1 MIKKNLFKTMTLIV
15 LCTMVFAGCGRKK
28 VTVDTSIQQESRAG
42 DSKDDKK
49 KVASNQEQV
58 TVAVKDADG
67 NTVEVAGIVE
77 TKDNGEKVVV
87 VTDSDGNRTEISAG
101 GFTSGDNKTITI
113 TDEKASETIS
123 SAAAENKVPKADE
136 IIEIP
141 DNGNNNNGSGNDG
154 GNGSSGNSDG
164 NGSSSGSNNGGSSS
178 NGSGSG
184 NNGSDNNGG
193 NNSGNN
199 NNNNN
204 NSGNNNGSNGNTST
218 PDTPSHTHNW
228 KPVYGSPI
236 HHEAVTHDE
245 DRWVVDKAAWDEKQ
259 VKYIEI
265 CLTCKAGFCERC
277 KRLGIT
283 NFEYG
288 SKEELHRHQKECQ
301 DDVLE
306 NGGDSYCYRS
316 TYREEVSYIHH
327 DEEGHYETVTIVD
340 KEAWDEQ
347 VIDHYECDCGETK

>member
-1 MIKKNLFKTMTLIV
+1 MTLIV

-101 GFTSGDNKTITI
+101 GFTTEENKTVTV

-141 DNGNNNNGSGNDG
+141 DSGNNNNNNNGNNGS
-154 GNGSSGNSDG
+154 GSSGDSDG
-164 NGSSSGSNNGGSSS
+164 NGSSSGSNNGGSS
-178 NGSGSG
+178 NGSSGGGSD
-184 NNGSDNNGG
+184 SDNNG
-193 NNSGNN
+193 GNN

-204 NSGNNNGSNGNTST
+204 NSGNNNNGSSSGNNGNTST

-228 KPVYGSPI
+228 KPVYTTV
-236 HHEAVTHDE
+236 HHKAVTHDE
-245 DRWVVDKAAWDEKQ
+245 DRWVVDKPAWDEA
-259 VKYIEI
+259 VKKCVYI
-265 CLTCKAGFCERC
+265 CNNCKIGNCERC
-277 KRLGIT
+277 KNLGIT
-283 NFEYG
+283 NFEYDSKSALHEHQGTCLDEDG
-288 SKEELHRHQKECQ
+288 SCAF
-301 DDVLE
+301 
-306 NGGDSYCYRS
+306 SS
-316 TYREEVSYIHH
+316 TVERIDYYIHH
-327 DEEGHYETVTIVD
+327 DEEGHYETVTITD

>member
-101 GFTSGDNKTITI
+101 GFITEENKTVTV
-113 TDEKASETIS
+113 TDEKASEAIS

-141 DNGNNNNGSGNDG
+141 DNGNNNNGSGNDS

-178 NGSGSG
+178 NGGSSGSD
-184 NNGSDNNGG
+184 GSD
-193 NNSGNN
+193 
-199 NNNNN
+199 
-204 NSGNNNGSNGNTST
+204 NNGSNGNTST

-228 KPVYGSPI
+228 KPVYTTV

-245 DRWVVDKAAWDEKQ
+245 DRWVVDKAAWDEAVYKT
-259 VKYIEI
+259 VYI
-265 CLTCKAGFCERC
+265 CNNCKVGNCERC
-277 KRLGIT
+277 KNLGIT
-283 NFEYG
+283 NFEYDSGAALDEHQYGCLDDGG
-288 SKEELHRHQKECQ
+288 SCMFNTKVKRLDH
-301 DDVLE
+301 
-306 NGGDSYCYRS
+306 
-316 TYREEVSYIHH
+316 YIHH
-327 DEEGHYETVTIVD
+327 DEEGHYETVTITD
-340 KEAWDEQ
+340 KEAWNEQ

>member
-1 MIKKNLFKTMTLIV
+1 MNKKNLFKTMTLIV

-141 DNGNNNNGSGNDG
+141 DNGNNNNGSGNDS

-178 NGSGSG
+178 NGGSSG

-193 NNSGNN
+193 NN

-204 NSGNNNGSNGNTST
+204 NSGNNSGSSSGNNGNIST

-228 KPVYGSPI
+228 KPVYTTV
-236 HHEAVTHDE
+236 HHKAVTHDE
-245 DRWVVDKAAWDEKQ
+245 DRWVVDKAAWDEAVTKL
-259 VKYIEI
+259 VYI
-265 CLTCKAGFCERC
+265 CKNCRLGNCDRC
-277 KRLGIT
+277 KSLGII
-283 NFEYG
+283 NYEYDSKDALYSHQDPCLEDGG
-288 SKEELHRHQKECQ
+288 SC
-301 DDVLE
+301 
-306 NGGDSYCYRS
+306 SFWS
-316 TYREEVSYIHH
+316 TERRVDHYIHH
-327 DEEGHYETVTIVD
+327 DEEGHNETITIVD

>member
-28 VTVDTSIQQESRAG
+28 VTVDTSIQQENRAG

-141 DNGNNNNGSGNDG
+141 DNGNNNNGSGNDSN
-154 GNGSSGNSDG
+154 NGSSGNSDG
-164 NGSSSGSNNGGSSS
+164 NGSSSGSNNGGSSNGS
-178 NGSGSG
+178 NGG
-184 NNGSDNNGG
+184 GSDSD

-199 NNNNN
+199 NNNNS
-204 NSGNNNGSNGNTST
+204 NSGNNNNGSSSGNGNTST

-228 KPVYGSPI
+228 KPVYTTV
-236 HHEAVTHDE
+236 HHKAVTHDE
-245 DRWVVDKAAWDEKQ
+245 DRWVVDKAAWDEA
-259 VKYIEI
+259 VYVYMEV
-265 CLTCKAGFCERC
+265 CNNCKPDSKNPCERC
-277 KRLGIT
+277 RRLGIGKYAYST
-283 NFEYG
+283 LQ
-288 SKEELHRHQKECQ
+288 ELQEHQNECL
-301 DDVLE
+301 DD
-306 NGGDSYCYRS
+306 GGGCMFSS
-316 TYREEVSYIHH
+316 TVKMLDHYIHH

>member
-1 MIKKNLFKTMTLIV
+1 MTLIV

-141 DNGNNNNGSGNDG
+141 DNGNNNNGS
-154 GNGSSGNSDG
+154 SGNSDG

-178 NGSGSG
+178 NGGSS
-184 NNGSDNNGG
+184 GSDNNG
-193 NNSGNN
+193 GNN

-204 NSGNNNGSNGNTST
+204 NSGNNSGSNGNTST

-245 DRWVVDKAAWDEKQ
+245 DRWVVDKAAWDEAVYKN
-259 VKYIEI
+259 VYI
-265 CLTCKAGFCERC
+265 CRHCRDGRCDRC
-277 KRLGIT
+277 KSLGIT
-283 NFEYG
+283 QYEYENIADFNAHQDACLDEDG
-288 SKEELHRHQKECQ
+288 SCFSFL
-301 DDVLE
+301 
-306 NGGDSYCYRS
+306 
-316 TYREEVSYIHH
+316 TYEKIDHYIHH

>member
-141 DNGNNNNGSGNDG
+141 DSGNNNNNNNGN
-154 GNGSSGNSDG
+154 NGSSGNSGG
-164 NGSSSGSNNGGSSS
+164 NDSSSGSNNGGSGNGSS
-178 NGSGSG
+178 NGSS
-184 NNGSDNNGG
+184 GSDNNGG

-199 NNNNN
+199 NNN
-204 NSGNNNGSNGNTST
+204 GNNNGSNGNTST

-228 KPVYGSPI
+228 KPVYTTV
-236 HHEAVTHDE
+236 HHKAVTHDE
-245 DRWVVDKAAWDEKQ
+245 DRWVVDKAAWDEALKKN
-259 VKYIEI
+259 VYV
-265 CLTCKAGFCERC
+265 CKNCRDHNC
-277 KRLGIT
+277 KRCEDT
-283 NFEYG
+283 
-288 SKEELHRHQKECQ
+288 
-301 DDVLE
+301 VL
-306 NGGDSYCYRS
+306 
-316 TYREEVSYIHH
+316 V
-327 DEEGHYETVTIVD
+327 
-340 KEAWDEQ
+340 
-347 VIDHYECDCGETK
+347 

>member
-1 MIKKNLFKTMTLIV
+1 MTLIV

-141 DNGNNNNGSGNDG
+141 DNGNNNNGSGNDSN
-154 GNGSSGNSDG
+154 NGSSGNSG
-164 NGSSSGSNNGGSSS
+164 GSGSSSGSNNGGSSS
-178 NGSGSG
+178 NGGSSG
-184 NNGSDNNGG
+184 NNDSDNNGG
-193 NNSGNN
+193 NSNN
-199 NNNNN
+199 NSNN
-204 NSGNNNGSNGNTST
+204 NSGGNNGSNGNTST

-228 KPVYGSPI
+228 KPVYTTV
-236 HHEAVTHDE
+236 HHKAVTHDE
-245 DRWVVDKAAWDEKQ
+245 DRWVVDKAAWDEAVTKL
-259 VKYIEI
+259 VYI
-265 CLTCKAGFCERC
+265 CKNCRLGNCDRC
-277 KRLGIT
+277 KSLGII
-283 NFEYG
+283 NYEYDSKDALYSHQDPCLEDGG
-288 SKEELHRHQKECQ
+288 SC
-301 DDVLE
+301 
-306 NGGDSYCYRS
+306 SFWS
-316 TYREEVSYIHH
+316 TERRVDHYIHH
-327 DEEGHYETVTIVD
+327 DEEGHNETITIVD

-347 VIDHYECDCGETK
+347 VIDHYECDCGDTK

>member
-1 MIKKNLFKTMTLIV
+1 MTLIV

-101 GFTSGDNKTITI
+101 GFTTEENKTVTV
-113 TDEKASETIS
+113 TDEKASEAIS

-141 DNGNNNNGSGNDG
+141 DNGNNNNGSGNDS

-178 NGSGSG
+178 NG
-184 NNGSDNNGG
+184 GSDNNGG
-193 NNSGNN
+193 NNNN
-199 NNNNN
+199 NNNDSGN
-204 NSGNNNGSNGNTST
+204 NSGSSSGNNGNTST

-228 KPVYGSPI
+228 KPVYTTV
-236 HHEAVTHDE
+236 HHKAVTHDE
-245 DRWVVDKAAWDEKQ
+245 DRWVVDKAAWDEAVTKL
-259 VKYIEI
+259 VYI
-265 CLTCKAGFCERC
+265 CKNCRLGNCDRC
-277 KRLGIT
+277 KSLGII
-283 NFEYG
+283 NYEYDSKDALYSHQDPCLEDGG
-288 SKEELHRHQKECQ
+288 SC
-301 DDVLE
+301 
-306 NGGDSYCYRS
+306 SFWS
-316 TYREEVSYIHH
+316 TERRVDHYIHH
-327 DEEGHYETVTIVD
+327 DEEGHNETITIVD

>member
-101 GFTSGDNKTITI
+101 GFTTEENKTVTV
-113 TDEKASETIS
+113 TDEKASEAIS

-141 DNGNNNNGSGNDG
+141 DNGNNNNGSGNDS

-178 NGSGSG
+178 SGS
-184 NNGSDNNGG
+184 NGSDNNG
-193 NNSGNN
+193 GNN

-204 NSGNNNGSNGNTST
+204 NSGNNSGSSSGNNGNIST

-245 DRWVVDKAAWDEKQ
+245 DRWVVDKPAWDEAVYKNI
-259 VKYIEI
+259 YI
-265 CLTCKAGFCERC
+265 CRHCRDGRCDRC
-277 KRLGIT
+277 KSLGIT
-283 NFEYG
+283 QYEY
-288 SKEELHRHQKECQ
+288 ENIADFNAHQDACL
-301 DDVLE
+301 DE
-306 NGGDSYCYRS
+306 NGSCFS
-316 TYREEVSYIHH
+316 FLTYEKIDHYIYH
-327 DEEGHYETVTIVD
+327 DEEGHNETITIVD

>member
-1 MIKKNLFKTMTLIV
+1 MIKKNLFKTMTLIM

-101 GFTSGDNKTITI
+101 GFITEENKTVTV
-113 TDEKASETIS
+113 TDEKASEAIS

-141 DNGNNNNGSGNDG
+141 DSGNNNNNNNGNNGSGSSENSG
-154 GNGSSGNSDG
+154 GS
-164 NGSSSGSNNGGSSS
+164 GSSSGSNNGGSSS
-178 NGSGSG
+178 NGSSS
-184 NNGSDNNGG
+184 GSDNNGG
-193 NNSGNN
+193 NNNNN

-228 KPVYGSPI
+228 KPVYTTV
-236 HHEAVTHDE
+236 HHKAVTHDE
-245 DRWVVDKAAWDEKQ
+245 DRWVVDKAAWDEA
-259 VKYIEI
+259 VYVYMEV
-265 CLTCKAGFCERC
+265 CNNCKPDSKNPCERC
-277 KRLGIT
+277 RRLGIGKYAYST
-283 NFEYG
+283 LQ
-288 SKEELHRHQKECQ
+288 ELQEHQNECL
-301 DDVLE
+301 DD
-306 NGGDSYCYRS
+306 GGGCMFSS
-316 TYREEVSYIHH
+316 TVKMLDHYIHH

-340 KEAWDEQ
+340 NEAWDEQ

>member
-1 MIKKNLFKTMTLIV
+1 MTLIV

-141 DNGNNNNGSGNDG
+141 DNGNNNNDSGNDSN
-154 GNGSSGNSDG
+154 NGSSGNSDG

-178 NGSGSG
+178 NGGSS
-184 NNGSDNNGG
+184 GSDNNGG
-193 NNSGNN
+193 NNNN
-199 NNNNN
+199 NNNDSGN
-204 NSGNNNGSNGNTST
+204 NSGSSSGNSGNTST
-218 PDTPSHTHNW
+218 PGTPSHTHNW
-228 KPVYGSPI
+228 KPVYTTV
-236 HHEAVTHDE
+236 HHKAVTHDE
-245 DRWVVDKAAWDEKQ
+245 DRWVVDKAAWDEAVTKL
-259 VKYIEI
+259 VYI
-265 CLTCKAGFCERC
+265 CKNCRLGNCDRC
-277 KRLGIT
+277 KSLGII
-283 NFEYG
+283 NYEYDSKDALYSHQDPCLEDGG
-288 SKEELHRHQKECQ
+288 SC
-301 DDVLE
+301 
-306 NGGDSYCYRS
+306 SFWS
-316 TYREEVSYIHH
+316 TERRVDHYIHH
-327 DEEGHYETVTIVD
+327 DEEGHNETITIVD

>member
-87 VTDSDGNRTEISAG
+87 VTDSEGNRTEISAG
-101 GFTSGDNKTITI
+101 GFTTEENKTVTV
-113 TDEKASETIS
+113 TDEKASEAIS

-141 DNGNNNNGSGNDG
+141 DNGNNNNGSGNDSN
-154 GNGSSGNSDG
+154 NGSSGNSDG
-164 NGSSSGSNNGGSSS
+164 NGSSSGSNNGGSSNGS
-178 NGSGSG
+178 NGG
-184 NNGSDNNGG
+184 GSDSD

-199 NNNNN
+199 NNNNS
-204 NSGNNNGSNGNTST
+204 NSGNNNNGSSSGNGNTST

-228 KPVYGSPI
+228 KPVYTTV

-245 DRWVVDKAAWDEKQ
+245 DRWVVDKAAWDEAVYKT
-259 VKYIEI
+259 VYI
-265 CLTCKAGFCERC
+265 CNNCKVGNCERC
-277 KRLGIT
+277 KNLGIT
-283 NFEYG
+283 NFEYDSGAALDEHQYGCLDDGG
-288 SKEELHRHQKECQ
+288 SCMFNTKVKRLDH
-301 DDVLE
+301 
-306 NGGDSYCYRS
+306 
-316 TYREEVSYIHH
+316 YIHH
-327 DEEGHYETVTIVD
+327 DEEGHYETVTITD
-340 KEAWDEQ
+340 KEAWNEQ

>member
-1 MIKKNLFKTMTLIV
+1 MTLIV

-141 DNGNNNNGSGNDG
+141 DNGNNNNGSGNDS

-178 NGSGSG
+178 SG
-184 NNGSDNNGG
+184 NNGNI
-193 NNSGNN
+193 
-199 NNNNN
+199 
-204 NSGNNNGSNGNTST
+204 ST

-245 DRWVVDKAAWDEKQ
+245 DRWVVDKPAWKEAVYKNI
-259 VKYIEI
+259 YI
-265 CLTCKAGFCERC
+265 CRHCRDGRCDRC
-277 KRLGIT
+277 KSLGIT
-283 NFEYG
+283 QYEY
-288 SKEELHRHQKECQ
+288 ENIADFDAHQDACL
-301 DDVLE
+301 DE
-306 NGGDSYCYRS
+306 NGSCFS
-316 TYREEVSYIHH
+316 FLTYEKIDHYIYH
-327 DEEGHYETVTIVD
+327 DEEGHNETITIVD

>member
-1 MIKKNLFKTMTLIV
+1 
-15 LCTMVFAGCGRKK
+15 MVFAGCGRKK

-141 DNGNNNNGSGNDG
+141 DNGNNNNGSGNDSN
-154 GNGSSGNSDG
+154 NGSSGNSDG

-178 NGSGSG
+178 NG
-184 NNGSDNNGG
+184 GSDNNGG
-193 NNSGNN
+193 NNNN
-199 NNNNN
+199 NNNDSGN
-204 NSGNNNGSNGNTST
+204 NSGSSSGNNGNIST

-236 HHEAVTHDE
+236 HHKAVTHDE
-245 DRWVVDKAAWDEKQ
+245 DRWVVDKAAWDEAVYKN
-259 VKYIEI
+259 VYI
-265 CLTCKAGFCERC
+265 CRHCRDGRCDRC
-277 KRLGIT
+277 KSLGIT
-283 NFEYG
+283 QYEYENIADFNAHQDACLDEDG
-288 SKEELHRHQKECQ
+288 SCFSFL
-301 DDVLE
+301 
-306 NGGDSYCYRS
+306 
-316 TYREEVSYIHH
+316 TYEKIDHYIHH

>member
-141 DNGNNNNGSGNDG
+141 DNGNNNNNNNGNNGS
-154 GNGSSGNSDG
+154 GSSGNSDG
-164 NGSSSGSNNGGSSS
+164 NGSSSGSNNGGSS
-178 NGSGSG
+178 NGSSSGS
-184 NNGSDNNGG
+184 NGSDNNG
-193 NNSGNN
+193 GNN

-204 NSGNNNGSNGNTST
+204 NSGNNSGSSSGNNGNTST

-228 KPVYGSPI
+228 KPVYTTV
-236 HHEAVTHDE
+236 HHKAVTHDE
-245 DRWVVDKAAWDEKQ
+245 DRWVVDKAAWDER
-259 VKYIEI
+259 VETYVVI
-265 CLTCKAGFCERC
+265 CRHCEEGSCERC
-277 KRLGIT
+277 NRLGIT
-283 NFEYG
+283 NFRYSSYEDFEIHQDECMDDGG
-288 SKEELHRHQKECQ
+288 SCFSAQSK
-301 DDVLE
+301 
-306 NGGDSYCYRS
+306 
-316 TYREEVSYIHH
+316 TEVSYIHH
-327 DEEGHYETVTIVD
+327 DEEGHYETVTITD

>member
-1 MIKKNLFKTMTLIV
+1 MTLIV

-141 DNGNNNNGSGNDG
+141 DSGNNNNNNNGN
-154 GNGSSGNSDG
+154 NGSSGNSGG
-164 NGSSSGSNNGGSSS
+164 NDSSSGSNNGGSG
-178 NGSGSG
+178 NGSS
-184 NNGSDNNGG
+184 GSDNNGG

-199 NNNNN
+199 NNN
-204 NSGNNNGSNGNTST
+204 GNNNGSNGNTST

-228 KPVYGSPI
+228 KPVYTTV
-236 HHEAVTHDE
+236 HHKAVTHDE
-245 DRWVVDKAAWDEKQ
+245 DRWVVDKAAWDEALKKN
-259 VKYIEI
+259 VYV
-265 CLTCKAGFCERC
+265 CKNCRDHNC
-277 KRLGIT
+277 KRCEDLGIT
-283 NFEYG
+283 QFEYDTA
-288 SKEELHRHQKECQ
+288 EELDAHQYACQ
-301 DDVLE
+301 DDCAD
-306 NGGDSYCYRS
+306 NGKEGVCTNS
-316 TYREEVSYIHH
+316 TKRYDVVYGYIHH
-327 DEEGHYETVTIVD
+327 DEEGHYETVTITD
-340 KEAWDEQ
+340 KKAWDEQ

>member
-101 GFTSGDNKTITI
+101 GFTTEENKTVTV
-113 TDEKASETIS
+113 TDEKASEAIS

-141 DNGNNNNGSGNDG
+141 DNGNNNNGSGNDS

-164 NGSSSGSNNGGSSS
+164 NGSSSGSNNGGSSNGS
-178 NGSGSG
+178 NGG
-184 NNGSDNNGG
+184 GSDSD

-199 NNNNN
+199 NNNNS
-204 NSGNNNGSNGNTST
+204 NSGNNNNGSSSGNGNTST

-228 KPVYGSPI
+228 RPVYTTV
-236 HHEAVTHDE
+236 HHKAVTHDE
-245 DRWVVDKAAWDEKQ
+245 DRWVVDKAAWDEAVYKT
-259 VKYIEI
+259 VYI
-265 CLTCKAGFCERC
+265 CNNCKVGNCERC
-277 KRLGIT
+277 KNLGIT
-283 NFEYG
+283 NFEYDSGAALDEHQYGCLDDGG
-288 SKEELHRHQKECQ
+288 SCMFNTKVKRLDH
-301 DDVLE
+301 
-306 NGGDSYCYRS
+306 
-316 TYREEVSYIHH
+316 YIHH

-340 KEAWDEQ
+340 KEAWDEP

>member
-101 GFTSGDNKTITI
+101 GFITEENKTVTV
-113 TDEKASETIS
+113 TDEKASEAIS

-141 DNGNNNNGSGNDG
+141 DNGNNNNGSGNDS

-178 NGSGSG
+178 SGS
-184 NNGSDNNGG
+184 NGSDNNG
-193 NNSGNN
+193 GNN

-204 NSGNNNGSNGNTST
+204 NSGNNSGSSSGNNGNTST

-228 KPVYGSPI
+228 KPVYTTV
-236 HHEAVTHDE
+236 HHKAVTHDE
-245 DRWVVDKAAWDEKQ
+245 DRWVVDKAAWDEAVTKL
-259 VKYIEI
+259 VYI
-265 CLTCKAGFCERC
+265 CKNCRLGNCDRC
-277 KRLGIT
+277 KSLGII
-283 NFEYG
+283 NYEYDSKDALYSHQDPCLEDGG
-288 SKEELHRHQKECQ
+288 SC
-301 DDVLE
+301 
-306 NGGDSYCYRS
+306 SFWS
-316 TYREEVSYIHH
+316 TERRVDHYIHH
-327 DEEGHYETVTIVD
+327 DEEGHNETITIVD

>member
-67 NTVEVAGIVE
+67 NMVEVAGIVE
-77 TKDNGEKVVV
+77 TKDNGETVVV
-87 VTDSDGNRTEISAG
+87 VTDSEGNRTEISAG
-101 GFTSGDNKTITI
+101 GFTSDDNRIVTI
-113 TDEKASETIS
+113 TDEKASEAIS
-123 SAAAENKVPKADE
+123 SAVAENKVPKADE

-141 DNGNNNNGSGNDG
+141 DSGNNNDDSGDDG
-154 GNGSSGNSDG
+154 GNGSSGDSDG
-164 NGSSSGSNNGGSSS
+164 NGSSSGSNNGGSS
-178 NGSGSG
+178 NGSD
-184 NNGSDNNGG
+184 GSDNNG
-193 NNSGNN
+193 GNN

-204 NSGNNNGSNGNTST
+204 NSGSSSGNSGNTST

-228 KPVYGSPI
+228 KPVYKTV
-236 HHEAVTHDE
+236 HHEAVTHKE
-245 DRWVVDKAAWDEKQ
+245 DRWVVDKPAWDEKQ

-265 CLTCKAGFCERC
+265 CGNCQIGNCERC
-277 KRLGIT
+277 KKLGIT
-283 NFEYG
+283 NFEYDSLEALDKHQDECLDDGG
-288 SKEELHRHQKECQ
+288 SCF
-301 DDVLE
+301 
-306 NGGDSYCYRS
+306 SS
-316 TYREEVSYIHH
+316 TYRENVTYIHH
-327 DEEGHYETVTIVD
+327 DEEGHYETVTITD

-347 VIDHYECDCGETK
+347 VIDHYECDCGEIK

>member
-1 MIKKNLFKTMTLIV
+1 MTLIV

-141 DNGNNNNGSGNDG
+141 DNGNNNNGSGNDSN
-154 GNGSSGNSDG
+154 NGSSGNSDG

-178 NGSGSG
+178 NGGSSGSD
-184 NNGSDNNGG
+184 GSDNNG
-193 NNSGNN
+193 SNN
-199 NNNNN
+199 NNNNNNSGN

-228 KPVYGSPI
+228 KPVYTTV

-245 DRWVVDKAAWDEKQ
+245 DRWVVDKAAWDEA
-259 VKYIEI
+259 VYVYMEV
-265 CLTCKAGFCERC
+265 CNNCKPDSKNPCERC
-277 KRLGIT
+277 RRLGIGKYAYST
-283 NFEYG
+283 LQ
-288 SKEELHRHQKECQ
+288 ELQEHQNECL
-301 DDVLE
+301 DD
-306 NGGDSYCYRS
+306 GGGCMFSS
-316 TYREEVSYIHH
+316 TVKMLDHYIHH

>member
-1 MIKKNLFKTMTLIV
+1 MTLIV

-141 DNGNNNNGSGNDG
+141 DNGNNNNGSGNDSN
-154 GNGSSGNSDG
+154 NGSSGNSDG

-178 NGSGSG
+178 NGSSSGS
-184 NNGSDNNGG
+184 NGSDNNGG
-193 NNSGNN
+193 NNNNNNSNSGNN
-199 NNNNN
+199 NNGSS
-204 NSGNNNGSNGNTST
+204 SGNGNTST

-236 HHEAVTHDE
+236 HHKAVTHDE
-245 DRWVVDKAAWDEKQ
+245 DRWVVDKAAWDEAVYKN
-259 VKYIEI
+259 VYI
-265 CLTCKAGFCERC
+265 CRHCRDGRCDRC
-277 KRLGIT
+277 KSLGIT
-283 NFEYG
+283 QYEYENIADFNAHQDACLDEDG
-288 SKEELHRHQKECQ
+288 SCFSFL
-301 DDVLE
+301 
-306 NGGDSYCYRS
+306 
-316 TYREEVSYIHH
+316 TYEKIDHYIHH

>member
-141 DNGNNNNGSGNDG
+141 DNGNNNNGSGNDSN
-154 GNGSSGNSDG
+154 NGSSGNSDG

-178 NGSGSG
+178 NG
-184 NNGSDNNGG
+184 GSDNNGG
-193 NNSGNN
+193 NNNN
-199 NNNNN
+199 NNNDSGN
-204 NSGNNNGSNGNTST
+204 NSGSSSGNNGNIST

-236 HHEAVTHDE
+236 HHKAVTHDE
-245 DRWVVDKAAWDEKQ
+245 DRWVVDKAAWDEAVYKN
-259 VKYIEI
+259 VYI
-265 CLTCKAGFCERC
+265 CRHCRDGRCDRC
-277 KRLGIT
+277 KSLGIT
-283 NFEYG
+283 QYEYENIADFNAHQDACLDEDG
-288 SKEELHRHQKECQ
+288 SCFSFL
-301 DDVLE
+301 
-306 NGGDSYCYRS
+306 
-316 TYREEVSYIHH
+316 TYEKIDHYIHH

-340 KEAWDEQ
+340 KEAWDEP

>member
-101 GFTSGDNKTITI
+101 GFTAEENKTVTV
-113 TDEKASETIS
+113 TDEKASEAIS

-141 DNGNNNNGSGNDG
+141 DSGNNNNGSGNDS

-178 NGSGSG
+178 NGGSSG

-193 NNSGNN
+193 NN

-204 NSGNNNGSNGNTST
+204 NSGNNSGSNGNTST

-236 HHEAVTHDE
+236 HHKAVTHDE
-245 DRWVVDKAAWDEKQ
+245 DRWVVDKAAWDEAVYKN
-259 VKYIEI
+259 VYI
-265 CLTCKAGFCERC
+265 CRHCRDGRCDRC
-277 KRLGIT
+277 KSLGIT
-283 NFEYG
+283 QYEYENIADFNAHQDACLDEDG
-288 SKEELHRHQKECQ
+288 SCFSFL
-301 DDVLE
+301 
-306 NGGDSYCYRS
+306 
-316 TYREEVSYIHH
+316 TYEKIDHYIHH

>member
-1 MIKKNLFKTMTLIV
+1 MTLIV

-141 DNGNNNNGSGNDG
+141 DNNNNNNGNNGS
-154 GNGSSGNSDG
+154 GSSGNSDG
-164 NGSSSGSNNGGSSS
+164 NDSSSGSNNGGSSS
-178 NGSGSG
+178 NGSSS
-184 NNGSDNNGG
+184 GSDNNGG
-193 NNSGNN
+193 NNNN

-228 KPVYGSPI
+228 KPVYTTV
-236 HHEAVTHDE
+236 HHKAVTHDE
-245 DRWVVDKAAWDEKQ
+245 DRWVVDKAAWDEA
-259 VKYIEI
+259 VYVYMEV
-265 CLTCKAGFCERC
+265 CNNCKPDSKNPCERC
-277 KRLGIT
+277 RRLGIGKYAYST
-283 NFEYG
+283 LQ
-288 SKEELHRHQKECQ
+288 ELQEHQNECL
-301 DDVLE
+301 DD
-306 NGGDSYCYRS
+306 GGGCMFSS
-316 TYREEVSYIHH
+316 TVKMLDHYIHH

-340 KEAWDEQ
+340 KEAWDEP

>member
-141 DNGNNNNGSGNDG
+141 DNGNNNNGSGNDSN
-154 GNGSSGNSDG
+154 NGSSGNSDG
-164 NGSSSGSNNGGSSS
+164 NGSSSGSNNGGSSNGS
-178 NGSGSG
+178 NGGGSD
-184 NNGSDNNGG
+184 SDNNGG
-193 NNSGNN
+193 NNNNNNSNSGNN
-199 NNNNN
+199 NNGS
-204 NSGNNNGSNGNTST
+204 SGNGNTST

-236 HHEAVTHDE
+236 HHKAVTHDE
-245 DRWVVDKAAWDEKQ
+245 DRWVVDKAAWDEAVYKN
-259 VKYIEI
+259 VYI
-265 CLTCKAGFCERC
+265 CRHCRDGRCDRC
-277 KRLGIT
+277 KSLGIT
-283 NFEYG
+283 QYEYENIADFNAHQDACLDEDG
-288 SKEELHRHQKECQ
+288 SCFSFL
-301 DDVLE
+301 
-306 NGGDSYCYRS
+306 
-316 TYREEVSYIHH
+316 TYEKIDHYIHH

>member
-1 MIKKNLFKTMTLIV
+1 MNKKNLFKTMTLIV

-141 DNGNNNNGSGNDG
+141 DNGNNNNGSGNDSN
-154 GNGSSGNSDG
+154 NGSSGNSDG

-178 NGSGSG
+178 NGGSSGSD
-184 NNGSDNNGG
+184 GSDNNG
-193 NNSGNN
+193 SNN

-204 NSGNNNGSNGNTST
+204 NSGNNSGSSSDNNGNTST

-228 KPVYGSPI
+228 KPVYTTV
-236 HHEAVTHDE
+236 HHKAVTHDE
-245 DRWVVDKAAWDEKQ
+245 DRWGVDKAAWDEAVYKN
-259 VKYIEI
+259 VYI
-265 CLTCKAGFCERC
+265 CRHCRDGRCDRC
-277 KRLGIT
+277 KSLGIT
-283 NFEYG
+283 QYEYENIADFNAHQDACLDEDG
-288 SKEELHRHQKECQ
+288 SCFSFL
-301 DDVLE
+301 
-306 NGGDSYCYRS
+306 
-316 TYREEVSYIHH
+316 TYEKIDHYIHH

>member
-15 LCTMVFAGCGRKK
+15 LCTMVFAGCGRKR

-87 VTDSDGNRTEISAG
+87 VTDSEGNRTEISAG
-101 GFTSGDNKTITI
+101 GFTTEENKTVTV

-141 DNGNNNNGSGNDG
+141 DSGNNNNNNNGNNGS
-154 GNGSSGNSDG
+154 GSSGDSDG
-164 NGSSSGSNNGGSSS
+164 NGSSSGSNNGGSS
-178 NGSGSG
+178 NGSSGGGSD
-184 NNGSDNNGG
+184 SDNNGG
-193 NNSGNN
+193 
-199 NNNNN
+199 NNN
-204 NSGNNNGSNGNTST
+204 NSGNNNNGSSSGNNGNTST

-228 KPVYGSPI
+228 KPVYTTV
-236 HHEAVTHDE
+236 HHKAVTHDE
-245 DRWVVDKAAWDEKQ
+245 DRWVVDKAAWDEAVTKL
-259 VKYIEI
+259 VYI
-265 CLTCKAGFCERC
+265 CKNCRLGNCDRC
-277 KRLGIT
+277 KSLGII
-283 NFEYG
+283 NYEYDSKDALYSHQDPCLEDGG
-288 SKEELHRHQKECQ
+288 SC
-301 DDVLE
+301 
-306 NGGDSYCYRS
+306 SFWS
-316 TYREEVSYIHH
+316 TERRVDHYIHH
-327 DEEGHYETVTIVD
+327 DEEGHNETITIVD

>member
-1 MIKKNLFKTMTLIV
+1 MNKKNLFKTMTLIV

-101 GFTSGDNKTITI
+101 GFTTEENKTVTV
-113 TDEKASETIS
+113 TDEKASEAIS

-141 DNGNNNNGSGNDG
+141 DNGNNNNGSGNDS

-178 NGSGSG
+178 NGGSS
-184 NNGSDNNGG
+184 GSDNNG
-193 NNSGNN
+193 GNN

-204 NSGNNNGSNGNTST
+204 NSGNNSGSSSGNNGNIST

-236 HHEAVTHDE
+236 HHKAVTHDE
-245 DRWVVDKAAWDEKQ
+245 DRWVVDKPAWEEKQ

-265 CLTCKAGFCERC
+265 CKHCRSGSCERC
-277 KRLGIT
+277 AKLGIT
-283 NFEYG
+283 KFEYDTV
-288 SKEELHRHQKECQ
+288 EELDRHQYECL
-301 DDVLE
+301 DE
-306 NGGDSYCYRS
+306 GGSCFSS
-316 TYREEVSYIHH
+316 TYREDVTYIHH

-340 KEAWDEQ
+340 KEAWDEP

>member
-1 MIKKNLFKTMTLIV
+1 MTLIV

-141 DNGNNNNGSGNDG
+141 DNGNNNNGSGNDSN
-154 GNGSSGNSDG
+154 NGSSGNSDG
-164 NGSSSGSNNGGSSS
+164 NGSSSGSNNGGSSNGS
-178 NGSGSG
+178 NGG
-184 NNGSDNNGG
+184 GSDSD

-199 NNNNN
+199 NNNNS
-204 NSGNNNGSNGNTST
+204 NSGNNNNGSSSGNGNTST

-228 KPVYGSPI
+228 KPVYTTV
-236 HHEAVTHDE
+236 HHKAVTHDE
-245 DRWVVDKAAWDEKQ
+245 DRWVVDKAAWDEA
-259 VKYIEI
+259 VYVYMEV
-265 CLTCKAGFCERC
+265 CNNCKPDSKNPCERC
-277 KRLGIT
+277 RRLGIGKYAYST
-283 NFEYG
+283 LQ
-288 SKEELHRHQKECQ
+288 ELQEHQNECL
-301 DDVLE
+301 DDGGGCMFSSTVKMLE
-306 NGGDSYCYRS
+306 H
-316 TYREEVSYIHH
+316 YIHH

>member
-1 MIKKNLFKTMTLIV
+1 MNKKNLFKTMTLIV

-87 VTDSDGNRTEISAG
+87 VTDSEGNRTEISAG
-101 GFTSGDNKTITI
+101 GFTTEENKTVTV

-141 DNGNNNNGSGNDG
+141 DSGNNNNNNNGNNGS
-154 GNGSSGNSDG
+154 GSSGNSDG
-164 NGSSSGSNNGGSSS
+164 NGSSSGSNNGGSSNGS
-178 NGSGSG
+178 NGG
-184 NNGSDNNGG
+184 GSDSD

-199 NNNNN
+199 NNNNS
-204 NSGNNNGSNGNTST
+204 NSGNNNSGSSSGNNGNVST

-228 KPVYGSPI
+228 RPVWTTV
-236 HHEAVTHDE
+236 HHEAVTHEE
-245 DRWVVDKAAWDEKQ
+245 DRWVVDKPAWDEAVTKL
-259 VKYIEI
+259 VYI
-265 CLTCKAGFCERC
+265 CKNCRLGNCDRC
-277 KRLGIT
+277 KSLGII
-283 NFEYG
+283 NYEYDSKDALYSHQDPCLEDGG
-288 SKEELHRHQKECQ
+288 SC
-301 DDVLE
+301 
-306 NGGDSYCYRS
+306 SFWS
-316 TYREEVSYIHH
+316 TERRVDHYIHH
-327 DEEGHYETVTIVD
+327 DEEGHYETVTITD

>member
-141 DNGNNNNGSGNDG
+141 DNGNNNNGS
-154 GNGSSGNSDG
+154 
-164 NGSSSGSNNGGSSS
+164 NGG
-178 NGSGSG
+178 
-184 NNGSDNNGG
+184 GSDSD

-199 NNNNN
+199 NNNNS
-204 NSGNNNGSNGNTST
+204 NSGNNNSGSSSGNNGNVST

-228 KPVYGSPI
+228 RPVWTTV
-236 HHEAVTHDE
+236 HHEAVTHEE
-245 DRWVVDKAAWDEKQ
+245 DRWVVDKPAWDEAVTKL
-259 VKYIEI
+259 VYI
-265 CLTCKAGFCERC
+265 CKNCRLGNCDRC
-277 KRLGIT
+277 KSLGII
-283 NFEYG
+283 NYEYDSKDALYSHQDPCLEDGG
-288 SKEELHRHQKECQ
+288 SC
-301 DDVLE
+301 
-306 NGGDSYCYRS
+306 SFWS
-316 TYREEVSYIHH
+316 TERRVDHYIHH
-327 DEEGHYETVTIVD
+327 DEEGHYETVTITD